1 MPPTPPAQQP
11 VVDRTQRSL
20 TQLEEQRLSTEFES
34 ISRGTRKRRVVLYF
48 GRATFADNTKY
59 LFLRDVARER
69 NHEVLW
75 CSFEPPL
82 IASLKAQGLPCVD
95 MSADIDRT
103 IDLLLH
109 AAVAV
114 FCVNPAESLKGSYS
128 LNGCLAG
135 AKKLQLW
142 HGVSVKHLLL
152 RLIPHLGLRELA
164 IRRPFFMASQADLV
178 LSTAATFDRFWRDC
192 FGCRRLV
199 RAGFPRNEVLLREP
213 HPHELIGAE
222 VDADIEA
229 ALASGRKNVL
239 LVPTWQRNQHT
250 YLNDPE
256 FYVRLMAIAKRDK
269 INFFLKM
276 HPTYFVQQVD
286 TKRKTDGFYLLSP
299 GVDVY
304 PLMRRFDALLT
315 DYSSIMFD
323 FLLTGKPVLS
333 LDLGPDGHQRFEPDF
348 SLVPDV
354 AFRHTFTEEDFDAKL
369 RTALFDDRLA
379 PQRAEM
385 ASKIFE
391 SDPTQASEQLL
402 SLIDRLVDEVVA
414 DDFTVDHCGAAGRA
428 TKAGNAPESPPS
440 WWFKFPGA
448 ASIT

>member
-1 MPPTPPAQQP
+1 MTTPQAQP
-11 VVDRTQRSL
+11 SAADRVQRSL

-34 ISRGTRKRRVVLYF
+34 ISMHTRKRRVVLYF

-59 LFLRDVARER
+59 LYLRDAARER
-69 NHEVLW
+69 NHEVYW
-75 CSFEPPL
+75 CSFDAPL
-82 IASLKAQGLPCVD
+82 VDSLRAAGLPCVNLAD
-95 MSADIDRT
+95 DIDHS

-114 FCVNPAESLKGSYS
+114 FCVNPAESLKGSFS

-152 RLIPHLGLRELA
+152 RLIPHLGLRDLS
-164 IRRPFFMASQADLV
+164 IRRPFYMASQADLV

-199 RAGFPRNEVLLREP
+199 RAGFPRNEVLLRDP
-213 HPHELIGAE
+213 LPHETIGSE
-222 VDADIEA
+222 IDADVEA
-229 ALASGRKNVL
+229 ALSSGRKNVL
-239 LVPTWQRNQHT
+239 LVPTWQRGQNT

-256 FYVRLMAIAKRDK
+256 FYTKLMAIAKRDK
-269 INFFLKM
+269 INFFFKM
-276 HPTYFVQQVD
+276 HPTYFIHNMD
-286 TKRKTDGFYLLSP
+286 TKRKADGFYLLSP

-304 PLMRRFDALLT
+304 PLMRRFDLLLT

-333 LDLGPDGHQRFEPDF
+333 LDLGPDEHHRFEPDF

-354 AFRHTFTEEDFDAKL
+354 AFRHTFTKADFEVKL
-369 RTALFDDRLA
+369 RKALHDDDLG
-379 PQRAEM
+379 PKRAEM
-385 ASKIFE
+385 AGKIFE
-391 SDPTQASEQLL
+391 TDPSRASEQLL
-402 SLIDRLVDEVVA
+402 TLIDRLVDEAVA
-414 DDFTVDHCGAAGRA
+414 DDFTVEMPGPSAG
-428 TKAGNAPESPPS
+428 
-440 WWFKFPGA
+440 
-448 ASIT
+448 